1 MSLPGTLLSAVLGR
15 RPTVRERSRIGVS
28 DMPGRI
34 SLRLIP
40 VVIIWSV
47 LTLLSA
53 CHTPPVNTPAKVV
66 VLASGTANE
75 PEPELAAED
84 TSILYAAGSDS
95 TDGTAYVVNPNTGQP
110 TTVSLTPLRPD
121 GEVEYAQPR
130 RDQLLGAQV
139 NRVQAVLDTEP
150 ASESFDLLTE
160 ITDAARVTSP
170 PGTMIVLSS
179 ALSVT
184 GAFNLIDVGWGADP
198 QAIAAQLKS
207 RGMIPSLAGWHVV
220 FSGLGIVAG
229 RQEALPL
236 PELTTLTDYW
246 MAICRASGAAS
257 CATDETTRPEPPSRS
272 ITPVP
277 VVPVPPVTSVTGP
290 HGWSGKSV
298 PADQFFGFGSARL
311 LPGANNIL
319 EPLAT
324 KAVDNH
330 SLISITGYAS
340 PDGGSDAFNQTLS
353 TARAQ
358 SVRARLI
365 SLGVSP
371 AQIVKAAGLGTA
383 GKTRSACYRNGS
395 LDESICAQLRRVV
408 ILLSPAH
415 SANA

>member
-1 MSLPGTLLSAVLGR
+1 MQ
-15 RPTVRERSRIGVS
+15 
-28 DMPGRI
+28 DRI
-34 SLRLIP
+34 SLRLMAVAIS
-40 VVIIWSV
+40 WSV

-53 CHTPPVNTPAKVV
+53 CHTSPVNAPVKVV

-75 PEPELAAED
+75 PEPELAEED
-84 TSILYAAGSDS
+84 ASILYTVGSDS
-95 TDGTAYVVNPNTGQP
+95 SDGAAYVVNPNTGQP
-110 TTVSLTPLRPD
+110 TTVPLTPLRPD
-121 GEVEYAQPR
+121 GEVEHAQPR

-160 ITDAARVTSP
+160 IADATRVTSA

-179 ALSVT
+179 GLSVN
-184 GAFNLIDVGWGADP
+184 GAFNLIDVGWGANP
-198 QAIAAQLKS
+198 QTITAQLKS

-257 CATDETTRPEPPSRS
+257 CTTDETTRPEPHSRS

-277 VVPVPPVTSVTGP
+277 VVPVPPVISVTGP
-290 HGWSGKSV
+290 HGWTGKSV

-311 LPGANNIL
+311 LPGADNVL

-324 KAVDNH
+324 EAIDNH

-340 PDGGSDAFNQTLS
+340 PDGGSDAFNQALS

-358 SVRARLI
+358 SVRTRLI
-365 SLGVSP
+365 SFGVSP
-371 AQIVKAAGLGTA
+371 AQIVQAVGLGTA
-383 GKTRSACYRNGS
+383 GKTRNACYRNGS

-408 ILLSPAH
+408 ILLSPV
-415 SANA
+415 STANS